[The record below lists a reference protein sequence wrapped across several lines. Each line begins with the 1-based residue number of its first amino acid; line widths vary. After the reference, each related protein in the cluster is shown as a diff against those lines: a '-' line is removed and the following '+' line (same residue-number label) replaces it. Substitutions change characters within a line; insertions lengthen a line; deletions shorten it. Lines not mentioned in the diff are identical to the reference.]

1 VERSVVERSVMG
13 CSSNWW
19 GKCFLQLDC
28 KLNYSTKQLRCQILT
43 MHGVGYPGSVTTER
57 SPQRA
62 QWLDDEEMRAWR
74 GLVEAYAD
82 LEAALEA
89 DLVSG
94 FGIDGGDYGVL
105 VNLSEAPDQRLRM
118 CDLAARLHLS
128 PSGLTRRLD
137 GLVKAGYVARQ
148 PSEQDR
154 RVTLAVLTDEGRA
167 TLEAAAPVH
176 VAGVRTNFVDH
187 LSRTQLRQLGA
198 AFEALQRRRG
208 LDAPGTET
216 LETA

>member
-1 VERSVVERSVMG
+1 V
-13 CSSNWW
+13 
-19 GKCFLQLDC
+19 
-28 KLNYSTKQLRCQILT
+28 STEPT
-43 MHGVGYPGSVTTER
+43 PA
-57 SPQRA
+57 SP

-74 GLVEAYAD
+74 GLVEAHAE
-82 LEAALEA
+82 LQAALEA

-148 PSEQDR
+148 PSEHDR
-154 RVTLAVLTDEGRA
+154 RVTLAVLTAAGRA

-176 VAGVRTNFVDH
+176 VAGVRANFVNH
-187 LSRTQLRQLGA
+187 LTRTQLRQLGT

-208 LDAPGTET
+208 LAPAES
-216 LETA
+216 A